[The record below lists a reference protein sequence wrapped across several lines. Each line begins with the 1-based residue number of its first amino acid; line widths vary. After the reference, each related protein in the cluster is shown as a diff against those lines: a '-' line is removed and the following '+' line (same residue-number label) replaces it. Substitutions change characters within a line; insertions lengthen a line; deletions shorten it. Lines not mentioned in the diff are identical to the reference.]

1 MTACRPV
8 LLKTL
13 GCDCDSDSNGEGSF
27 FAISN
32 ELHGFCHTAVQI
44 EAVMLKILMLFLVPL
59 VMAMTVMIVAAAVT
73 TKMMIVYM
81 LASDDRA
88 RHLEQQ

>member
-1 MTACRPV
+1 VTACRPV

-44 EAVMLKILMLFLVPL
+44 EAVMLKILMFLVPL
-59 VMAMTVMIVAAAVT
+59 VMAMTVMILAAAVT